1 MAFLVASACW
11 SVITITWFWVKPGG
25 ADLFSLPLL
34 GSLATQALWVLVR
47 GFITGV
53 TKTGFV
59 LLITSMLTDSINAAH
74 RHESD
79 HADEGLL
86 SGIF

>member
-1 MAFLVASACW
+1 M
-11 SVITITWFWVKPGG
+11 
-25 ADLFSLPLL
+25 
-34 GSLATQALWVLVR
+34 ATQALWVLVR